1 MNVIVWTPAFSVGY
15 EPIDKQHQVIVDL
28 YNGLCADLSGSA
40 MELAE
45 QKLGDYIDGHFRF
58 EDVLMERTGY
68 AKRMAHLADHRRL
81 IDMYKVIQARD
92 QNKSTVM
99 KIVVYKWFV
108 EHVVSDEMD
117 RDLGRFLSEQ
127 LLAGKPFAAP
137 PSVEPP
143 PAGQSAATT
152 PPDAG
157 TPSR

>member
-1 MNVIVWTPAFSVGY
+1 MHTITWVPAFSVGY
-15 EPIDKQHQVIVDL
+15 EPIDRQHQVIVDL
-28 YNGLCADLSGSA
+28 YNGLCADLSGST
-40 MELAE
+40 MDSAE
-45 QKLGDYIDGHFRF
+45 KKLGDYIDGHFRF

-81 IDMYKVIQARD
+81 IDMYRVIQARD
-92 QNKSTVM
+92 ENKSTVM

-117 RDLGRFLSEQ
+117 RDLGRFL
-127 LLAGKPFAAP
+127 AGQPL
-137 PSVEPP
+137 VEPP
-143 PAGQSAATT
+143 PAGQAAATT